1 MAGPWVL
8 PYGGRFQR
16 PRMEENELDDA
27 YRRWGGQIYRRCL
40 KLLGDAAAAEDA
52 TQEVFVR
59 LMRHAGRLS
68 PEGGY
73 LAWIYRVATNHC
85 LNVLRDGARLEVRE
99 PAAFNDADQG
109 SVVAQL
115 GAREL
120 SARLLR
126 RFDEET
132 RTIAVLS
139 LVDGAGRDE
148 VAEVMGLSRK
158 TVGKKLARFVASAQR
173 FLKAAEAV
181 GP

>member
-1 MAGPWVL
+1 
-8 PYGGRFQR
+8 
-16 PRMEENELDDA
+16 MEEHELGDA

-99 PAAFNDADQG
+99 PADFAEGEPEN
-109 SVVAQL
+109 VVAQL

-139 LVDGAGRDE
+139 LVDGLGRDE

-158 TVGKKLARFVASAQR
+158 TVGKKLARFVSSSQR
-173 FLKAAEAV
+173 FLKTAEAV
-181 GP
+181 G

>member
-1 MAGPWVL
+1 VL
-8 PYGGRFQR
+8 RYGGRSAG
-16 PRMEENELDDA
+16 PRMEEHELDDT

-59 LMRHAGRLS
+59 LMRHAGRLA

-73 LAWIYRVATNHC
+73 LAWIYRVATNYC

-99 PAAFNDADQG
+99 PAGFTETEQEN
-109 SVVAQL
+109 VVAQL

-120 SARLLR
+120 SAQLLR

-132 RTIAVLS
+132 RMIAVLS
-139 LVDGAGRDE
+139 LVDGLGRDE

-158 TVGKKLARFVASAQR
+158 TVGKKLALFMASSQR
-173 FLKAAEAV
+173 FLRTVEAA
-181 GP
+181 G

>member
-1 MAGPWVL
+1 MEAAF
-8 PYGGRFQR
+8 GG
-16 PRMEENELDDA
+16 PRMEEHELDDV

-68 PEGGY
+68 PDGGY
-73 LAWIYRVATNHC
+73 LAWIYRVATNYC

-99 PAAFNDADQG
+99 PAAFIEEGQEN
-109 SVVAQL
+109 VVAQL
-115 GAREL
+115 GARQL
-120 SARLLR
+120 SAQLLR

-139 LVDGAGRDE
+139 LVDGLGRDE

-158 TVGKKLARFVASAQR
+158 TVGKKLARFMASSQR
-173 FLKAAEAV
+173 FLRTAETA
-181 GP
+181 G

>member
-1 MAGPWVL
+1 
-8 PYGGRFQR
+8 
-16 PRMEENELDDA
+16 MEEHELGDA

-59 LMRHAGRLS
+59 LMRHARRLT

-85 LNVLRDGARLEVRE
+85 LNVLRDGARLEIRE
-99 PAAFNDADQG
+99 PAAFAEGEPEN
-109 SVVAQL
+109 VVAQL

-120 SARLLR
+120 SAQLLR

-139 LVDGAGRDE
+139 LVDGLGRDE

-158 TVGKKLARFVASAQR
+158 TVGKKLASFVASSQR
-173 FLKAAEAV
+173 FLKTAGAV
-181 GP
+181 G